1 MDYMEE
7 GKIKFYKS
15 SDEFFKNKKKER
27 VILITT
33 KATKLYTEFN
43 FNPSDTLLF
52 GRESAGVPNKVHKT
66 VNEKLKI
73 PMIKN
78 KRSLNLATSVGIV
91 LAEQIRQIK
100 KIKWKLI

>member
-1 MDYMEE
+1 MDYLEKD
-7 GKIKFYKS
+7 KIKFYKNA
-15 SDEFFKNKKKER
+15 DNFFKSKKDQR

-33 KATKLYTEFN
+33 RGIKSYTEFN
-43 FNPSDTLLF
+43 FKISDTLLF
-52 GRESAGVPNKVHKT
+52 GRESAGVPNKIHEK

-73 PMIKN
+73 PMAKN

-100 KIKWKLI
+100 KLNGS